1 MDFFFYWVCLVLN
14 EKGILKRGRE
24 KVEIFAIWKLKDV
37 LRRGRL
43 SSGMC
48 RDI

>member
-1 MDFFFYWVCLVLN
+1 MDFFSHWVCLVSN

-24 KVEIFAIWKLKDV
+24 KAETSATWKPKDA

-48 RDI
+48 RDT